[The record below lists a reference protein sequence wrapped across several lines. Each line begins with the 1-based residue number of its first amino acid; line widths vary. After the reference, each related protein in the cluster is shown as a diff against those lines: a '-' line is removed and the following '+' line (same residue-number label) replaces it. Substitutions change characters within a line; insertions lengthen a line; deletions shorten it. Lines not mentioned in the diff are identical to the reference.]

1 MANNGRLHGVF
12 GEKEDA
18 VYTDR
23 EGAYLIPVQNGRV
36 GVVRTPKG
44 YFFLGGGLENGES
57 HSLCIVRECLEE
69 AGYTVSVGEKICS
82 AETYCRHPVIGYFHP
97 VQTYYAGRLLEKTA
111 EPSEKDHTFLWMD
124 YDELRGRMFAEM
136 QNWALEQVFGSV
148 SDR

>member
-1 MANNGRLHGVF
+1 MKNYNYPNIDMQRTGI
-12 GEKEDA
+12 
-18 VYTDR
+18 
-23 EGAYLIPVQNGRV
+23 LIKKKV
-36 GVVRTPKG
+36 
-44 YFFLGGGLENGES
+44 
-57 HSLCIVRECLEE
+57 EE

-82 AETYCRHPVIGYFHP
+82 AETYCRHPVIGCFHP

-111 EPSEKDHTFLWMD
+111 EPSEEDHTFLWMD